1 MVWTE
6 RAAAAVSGVNMC
18 MFHLYKRDYIL
29 NIFIFVNILL
39 MSNAT
44 EVKAQWIESVDFVF
58 IKKKKNTI
66 SLFFFSFP
74 QLNMKR
80 EEEECVCVCDLG

>member
-29 NIFIFVNILL
+29 NIFIFINILL

-66 SLFFFSFP
+66 SLFFFLLSP
-74 QLNMKR
+74 TKH
-80 EEEECVCVCDLG
+80 EERGRGVCVFVI